1 MFRVIAGAFRMIGFA
16 LVVLFGI
23 AVHWPLETAAVLAV
37 FLPIAFYRFQREEK
51 RRRSALMT
59 TDVRL
64 LSPIEYEQF
73 CAKTL
78 RAAGWSVKTTPLQDQ
93 GVDVIAELRGVRAVI
108 QCKKYRSRV
117 GNAAVQQVVAGK
129 RHYRAV
135 VAAVVAPAGYTRAAE
150 ALARSN
156 GVILLHH
163 EDLAKL
169 ERLARIP

>member
-1 MFRVIAGAFRMIGFA
+1 MVRLLAGGVRIIAIALAFLVMLAVTHPWYALGAAGA
-16 LVVLFGI
+16 
-23 AVHWPLETAAVLAV
+23 
-37 FLPIAFYRFQREEK
+37 IAFFVAAYFHGRTLERK
-51 RRRSALMT
+51 RGLA

-73 CAKTL
+73 CAETL
-78 RAAGWSVKTTPLQDQ
+78 RAAGWSVKTTSLQDQ

-156 GVILLHH
+156 GVMLLHH